1 MGDMETF
8 AESSGD
14 DPTFVSSLR
23 EVPVEN
29 HAPTNA
35 RTRPD
40 PGVSSAP
47 RLALD
52 SGSASHPS
60 GQLAVL

>member
-35 RTRPD
+35 RTARPKN
-40 PGVSSAP
+40 SSACF
-47 RLALD
+47 
-52 SGSASHPS
+52 G
-60 GQLAVL
+60 